1 MNEKCHRANPCFSYV
16 FVFFQM
22 GWRSHV
28 MSSYVSEGRRNTNL
42 SQEIGMVLLDTF
54 GT

>member
-1 MNEKCHRANPCFSYV
+1 MFLYV
-16 FVFFQM
+16 FHMFLVLFQM

-28 MSSYVSEGRRNTNL
+28 MSSCVSEGGRNTNL
-42 SQEIGMVLLDTF
+42 SQKNRYGTF